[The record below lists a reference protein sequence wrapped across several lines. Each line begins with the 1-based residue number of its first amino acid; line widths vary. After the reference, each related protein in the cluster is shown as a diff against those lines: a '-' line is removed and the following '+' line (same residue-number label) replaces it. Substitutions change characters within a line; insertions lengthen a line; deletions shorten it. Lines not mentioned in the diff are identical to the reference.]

1 MKTRPEDLAVINAHI
16 FPSILG
22 AKRFKALSGTSV
34 HMAYNEA
41 AVFQALLSNLKP
53 KYAVEIGTET
63 GATLAIIA
71 RHAEHAVS
79 IDIDPKVKAELSP
92 AFSNVEF
99 ITGSSHDVLPVL
111 LQKLAAENSNP
122 DFVFVDG
129 DHSAEGVRK
138 DIEFI
143 LSVRPTRPMT
153 VLMHDSFNPGC
164 RHGIVT
170 APWGQ
175 NPYCH
180 FVDVDFSPGVLH
192 PDEAVKG
199 QRWGG
204 LGYALFL
211 PEKRQHP
218 LEVKTTHRPLFE
230 AAYRQSVYFQPP
242 KARPAVAAR

>member
-1 MKTRPEDLAVINAHI
+1 MKTRPEDLAVINSHI
-16 FPSILG
+16 FPSIIG

-63 GATLAIIA
+63 GATLAVIA

-92 AFSNVEF
+92 AFANVKF

-111 LQKLAAENSNP
+111 LQKLAAENTNP
-122 DFVFVDG
+122 DFLFVDG

-138 DIEFI
+138 DLEFI
-143 LSVRPTRPMT
+143 LSVCPTRPMT
-153 VLMHDSFNPGC
+153 VLMHDSFNPHC
-164 RHGIVT
+164 RQGILS
-170 APWGQ
+170 ARWSQ
-175 NPYCH
+175 NPFCH

-192 PDEAVKG
+192 PDESIKG
-199 QRWGG
+199 QMWGG

-211 PEKRQHP
+211 PEPRKHV
-218 LEVKTTHRPLFE
+218 LDVKTTHRPLFE
-230 AAYRQSVYFQPP
+230 AAFRSSIYAQPAKP
-242 KARPAVAAR
+242 RPAMAGR